1 MAKSEKKSDKQ
12 TPMMEQY
19 WSLKNSLPKDTLL
32 LFRLGDF
39 YEMFYDDAIEGS
51 RLLGITLTKRQN
63 YPMAGIPYHVIDQ
76 YLPKILACNKKVAI
90 CEQNEPPVAGK
101 LVKRSVTR
109 IITPG
114 TVMEEAQLDSRRGN
128 YIFAL
133 DIDKSRK
140 LYAAWME
147 ISAGEFYCAE
157 FDSPQ
162 DFLPVLSAFDAK
174 EILLPEQASR
184 EWPADPAL
192 AAWNAIFR
200 SVLDIRTVTLLHDFR
215 FEPDWGA
222 AQVKEALSVAG
233 LEGFGIERGS
243 RLAGP
248 AGAIVFYVTENFRA
262 RPGNLR
268 TLRKFSGKKCVF
280 IDPATQRNLEI
291 FRSTSNSREGSL
303 ISVMDGTKT
312 AAGARLL
319 ETFLAAPTLDLEE
332 ISARQD
338 TVWELYSAREESAAL
353 ADSLSQIRDIPRIL
367 GRLQNRIRNPRELR
381 AILETVRQ
389 IPSIR
394 EALRDVGGRRCSE
407 IAESLPDL
415 SELEAYL
422 ESALADELPSKI
434 QDGGIIREGFD
445 AELDRLRG
453 LSRDNMAW
461 LAELEQSE
469 QKRTGIRN
477 LRIKYNGAFGY
488 FIEVTK
494 SNLDSVPP
502 DYIRRQTMVNCDRF
516 TTAQLREKERE
527 ILHAQ
532 EYALAREQELFAE
545 IVSRTLDFAPALSNV
560 ADALARI
567 DVFRGWAEIAR
578 EWDYC
583 RPEVD
588 DSDVIEISEGRHP
601 VVEQMLRRDAIG
613 LARTESFVPNDAS
626 LSSSG
631 EQIALITGPNMAGK
645 STYIR
650 QIALIALMAQT
661 GAFVPARK
669 CRIGLV
675 DRIFSR
681 VGASDELSR
690 GNSTFMVEMNETANI
705 LNNSTDR
712 SLIIL
717 DEIGRGTSTY
727 DGLSIAWAVA
737 EFIHGEGARGPRT
750 LFATHYHEITRLEET
765 LPRLVNLRVSVR
777 EWNDE
782 IIFTRTI
789 ERGAADRSYGIQVA
803 RLAGLPQKV
812 IDRAKVILG
821 ELESEGE
828 TMLDNL
834 GETKKPKAR
843 APKPRKG
850 GGSGESNFMQLSLF

>member
-128 YIFAL
+128 YIFAF

-200 SVLDIRTVTLLHDFR
+200 SVLDTRTVTLLHDFR

-248 AGAIVFYVTENFRA
+248 AGAIVFYVTENLRA

-268 TLRKFSGKKCVF
+268 TLRKFSGKKCVL

-389 IPSIR
+389 MRNLCPTFQ
-394 EALRDVGGRRCSE
+394 
-407 IAESLPDL
+407 SL
-415 SELEAYL
+415 
-422 ESALADELPSKI
+422 
-434 QDGGIIREGFD
+434 
-445 AELDRLRG
+445 
-453 LSRDNMAW
+453 
-461 LAELEQSE
+461 
-469 QKRTGIRN
+469 KRT
-477 LRIKYNGAFGY
+477 
-488 FIEVTK
+488 
-494 SNLDSVPP
+494 SN
-502 DYIRRQTMVNCDRF
+502 RRSQTSCR
-516 TTAQLREKERE
+516 RK
-527 ILHAQ
+527 
-532 EYALAREQELFAE
+532 
-545 IVSRTLDFAPALSNV
+545 SRTAALY
-560 ADALARI
+560 AR
-567 DVFRGWAEIAR
+567 
-578 EWDYC
+578 
-583 RPEVD
+583 
-588 DSDVIEISEGRHP
+588 DSTP
-601 VVEQMLRRDAIG
+601 
-613 LARTESFVPNDAS
+613 
-626 LSSSG
+626 
-631 EQIALITGPNMAGK
+631 
-645 STYIR
+645 
-650 QIALIALMAQT
+650 
-661 GAFVPARK
+661 
-669 CRIGLV
+669 
-675 DRIFSR
+675 
-681 VGASDELSR
+681 
-690 GNSTFMVEMNETANI
+690 NST
-705 LNNSTDR
+705 
-712 SLIIL
+712 
-717 DEIGRGTSTY
+717 G
-727 DGLSIAWAVA
+727 
-737 EFIHGEGARGPRT
+737 
-750 LFATHYHEITRLEET
+750 
-765 LPRLVNLRVSVR
+765 
-777 EWNDE
+777 
-782 IIFTRTI
+782 
-789 ERGAADRSYGIQVA
+789 
-803 RLAGLPQKV
+803 
-812 IDRAKVILG
+812 
-821 ELESEGE
+821 
-828 TMLDNL
+828 
-834 GETKKPKAR
+834 
-843 APKPRKG
+843 
-850 GGSGESNFMQLSLF
+850 

>member
-200 SVLDIRTVTLLHDFR
+200 SVLDTRTVTLLHDFR

-248 AGAIVFYVTENFRA
+248 AGAIVFYVTENLRA

-268 TLRKFSGKKCVF
+268 TLRKFSGKKCVL

-394 EALRDVGGRRCSE
+394 GALREVGGRRCSE
-407 IAESLPDL
+407 MAESLPDL

-669 CRIGLV
+669 CRMAC
-675 DRIFSR
+675 R
-681 VGASDELSR
+681 
-690 GNSTFMVEMNETANI
+690 
-705 LNNSTDR
+705 
-712 SLIIL
+712 
-717 DEIGRGTSTY
+717 
-727 DGLSIAWAVA
+727 
-737 EFIHGEGARGPRT
+737 
-750 LFATHYHEITRLEET
+750 
-765 LPRLVNLRVSVR
+765 
-777 EWNDE
+777 
-782 IIFTRTI
+782 
-789 ERGAADRSYGIQVA
+789 
-803 RLAGLPQKV
+803 
-812 IDRAKVILG
+812 
-821 ELESEGE
+821 
-828 TMLDNL
+828 
-834 GETKKPKAR
+834 
-843 APKPRKG
+843 
-850 GGSGESNFMQLSLF
+850 

>member
-184 EWPADPAL
+184 EWTADPAL

-200 SVLDIRTVTLLHDFR
+200 SVLDTRTVTLLHDFR

-248 AGAIVFYVTENFRA
+248 AGAIVFYVTENLRA

-268 TLRKFSGKKCVF
+268 TLRKFSGKKCVL

-394 EALRDVGGRRCSE
+394 GALREVGGCRCSE
-407 IAESLPDL
+407 MAESLPDL

-843 APKPRKG
+843 APKPRKV

>member
-162 DFLPVLSAFDAK
+162 DFLPALSAFDAK

-200 SVLDIRTVTLLHDFR
+200 SVLDTRTVTLLHDFR

-248 AGAIVFYVTENFRA
+248 AGAIVFYVTENLRA

-268 TLRKFSGKKCVF
+268 TLRKFSGKKCVL

-367 GRLQNRIRNPRELR
+367 GRLQNLIRNPRELR

-532 EYALAREQELFAE
+532 EYALAREQELFAA
-545 IVSRTLDFAPALSNV
+545 IVARTLDFAPALSNV

-588 DSDVIEISEGRHP
+588 DSDVMEISEGRHP

-834 GETKKPKAR
+834 GETKKPKPR

>member
-19 WSLKNSLPKDTLL
+19 WSLKNSLSKDTLL

-200 SVLDIRTVTLLHDFR
+200 SVLDTRTVTLLHDFR

-248 AGAIVFYVTENFRA
+248 AGAIVFYVTENLRA

-268 TLRKFSGKKCVF
+268 TLRKFSGKKCVL

-367 GRLQNRIRNPRELR
+367 GRLQNRIRNPRELC

-532 EYALAREQELFAE
+532 EYALAREQELFAA
-545 IVSRTLDFAPALSNV
+545 IVARTLDFAPALSNV